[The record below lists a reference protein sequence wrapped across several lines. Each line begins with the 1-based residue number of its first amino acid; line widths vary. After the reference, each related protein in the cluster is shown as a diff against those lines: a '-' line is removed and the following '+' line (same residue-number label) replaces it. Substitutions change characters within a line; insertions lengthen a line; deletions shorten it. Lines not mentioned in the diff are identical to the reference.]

1 MKKEYSL
8 ASAKFIWSKGEY
20 GFQEVID
27 DFPNAKDIIIITF
40 DISAKTYEHKLI
52 DAIKNAPEDCN
63 ITIISNIP
71 NRWETYYNSQ
81 AGENARNKARQNI
94 RIYLNKLDPSSFL
107 GKDASV
113 FFDFNNHGKLIMTD
127 SVAYIGSENFSEESK
142 RNSEFGFIVR
152 DPDFF
157 SHIKNEVLPEISKS
171 AVPYLDYD
179 YTPLL
184 VEAKMVLASIV
195 KMRTEIFDC
204 MYEYS
209 DDWSNKGLY
218 FIEDEVRLNKD
229 ILESLQSVLDD
240 AEGIASRIEDAI
252 GVISDNNED
261 VLSDVED
268 FREKFGEAVDEIM
281 QLTYDD
287 SVYSLAD
294 FNPEYN
300 TNQILS
306 DEYYAEAYEE
316 NLEEYVQKASD
327 ETNDQIRELANT
339 AKDSVDLIISK
350 TKHVEE
356 LLDKYITDFG
366 KYEMKKVNPSIDNT

>member
-1 MKKEYSL
+1 MKREYEL
-8 ASAKFIWSKGEY
+8 NSAKFITSKDEY
-20 GFQEVID
+20 GFQEVLD
-27 DFPNAKDIIIITF
+27 DFPNAKEIVIITYN
-40 DISAKTYEHKLI
+40 ISSKQDELI
-52 DAIKNAPEDCN
+52 KAIKKASENCK
-63 ITIISNIP
+63 ITIVTNIP
-71 NRWETYYNSQ
+71 NRWESYYSNQ
-81 AGENARNKARQNI
+81 AGNRAKKNI
-94 RIYLNKLDPSSFL
+94 GIYMNKLDPSKFL
-107 GKDASV
+107 GPASV
-113 FFDFNNHGKLIMTD
+113 FFDFSNHGKIIMTD
-127 SVAYIGSENFSEESK
+127 SIAYIGSENFSEESK
-142 RNSEFGFIVR
+142 KNSEFGILVR
-152 DPDFF
+152 DAGFLGF
-157 SHIKNEVLPEISKS
+157 IKDSVLPEICENSVS
-171 AVPYLDYD
+171 YLDYD

-195 KMRTEIFDC
+195 KIRTEIFDC

-229 ILESLQSVLDD
+229 ILEYLQSALDD
-240 AEGIASRIEDAI
+240 AEDIASRIEDAI
-252 GVISDNNED
+252 EVISDNNED
-261 VLSDVED
+261 ILSDVED

-306 DEYYAEAYEE
+306 NEYYAEAYEE

-327 ETNDQIRELANT
+327 ETNDQIRELANA
-339 AKDSVDLIISK
+339 AKDNVDIIISK

-356 LLDKYITDFG
+356 LFDEYINSFSQ
-366 KYEMKKVNPSIDNT
+366 YEIKKVNPSIDNT